1 MTIEYKWLT
10 YDEINKVDAYSSQK
24 NSEEGYILENCLY
37 YPKKLNDL
45 HNECYQKKFRLQKS
59 CHREILAKI
68 IIIIIIK
75 QCNIS
80 NGKIKKLIPNIKHE
94 EMYVLNQI
102 NLKLYLQLEIKLTK
116 PTE

>member
-45 HNECYQKKFRLQKS
+45 HNECYQKKFRL
-59 CHREILAKI
+59 
-68 IIIIIIK
+68 
-75 QCNIS
+75 
-80 NGKIKKLIPNIKHE
+80 
-94 EMYVLNQI
+94 
-102 NLKLYLQLEIKLTK
+102 
-116 PTE
+116 